1 MISETKLDESF
12 PSMQFNIDGYNIF
25 RSDQNAKGDGILMYV
40 RDDIPCKLIPM
51 RNSTIEGF
59 FIELKLRKKK
69 WLLCCSYNPHRRF
82 ISNHLID
89 IGRNL
94 DLLSTNYDNILL
106 LGDFNA
112 EVENNFL
119 KEFCDLYGM
128 KSLIRIPTC
137 YKNPANPAC
146 IDLMLT
152 NSNRS
157 FQNSC
162 TIETG
167 LSDFHKMIV
176 TVLKI
181 YFQKREA
188 KVINYRDYRNF
199 SNEEFRQQVLKDI
212 LKATQ
217 NGDIVSY
224 ESFLSICQQAL
235 DSRAPKKQKYVRSN
249 HSPFINKT
257 IMDRSRLRKKSLK
270 TRSNEDKKAYN
281 TQRNYCLT
289 LFRKAKKDYYNNLDH
304 ENVTDNETFW
314 KSIKPLVSEKGPT
327 HNKITFVKQDLI
339 LDKNDLNIPK
349 YHGKSANI
357 DHIDDSIAR
366 SIEQYKNHPSIV
378 AVKSHK
384 RHKSIFQI

>member
-1 MISETKLDESF
+1 MLMISETKLDESF
-12 PSMQFNIDGYNIF
+12 PSMQFNFDGYNIF

-137 YKNPANPAC
+137 YKNPANPTC
-146 IDLMLT
+146 IDLMLA
-152 NSNRS
+152 NSNWS
-157 FQNSC
+157 FVNSF

-167 LSDFHKMIV
+167 LPDFHKMIV
-176 TVLKI
+176 NVLKI

-188 KVINYRDYRNF
+188 TVINYRDYRNF
-199 SNEEFRQQVLKDI
+199 SNEEFR
-212 LKATQ
+212 
-217 NGDIVSY
+217 
-224 ESFLSICQQAL
+224 
-235 DSRAPKKQKYVRSN
+235 
-249 HSPFINKT
+249 
-257 IMDRSRLRKKSLK
+257 
-270 TRSNEDKKAYN
+270 
-281 TQRNYCLT
+281 
-289 LFRKAKKDYYNNLDH
+289 
-304 ENVTDNETFW
+304 
-314 KSIKPLVSEKGPT
+314 
-327 HNKITFVKQDLI
+327 
-339 LDKNDLNIPK
+339 
-349 YHGKSANI
+349 
-357 DHIDDSIAR
+357 
-366 SIEQYKNHPSIV
+366 
-378 AVKSHK
+378 
-384 RHKSIFQI
+384 

>member
-1 MISETKLDESF
+1 
-12 PSMQFNIDGYNIF
+12 
-25 RSDQNAKGDGILMYV
+25 
-40 RDDIPCKLIPM
+40 
-51 RNSTIEGF
+51 
-59 FIELKLRKKK
+59 
-69 WLLCCSYNPHRRF
+69 
-82 ISNHLID
+82 
-89 IGRNL
+89 
-94 DLLSTNYDNILL
+94 
-106 LGDFNA
+106 
-112 EVENNFL
+112 
-119 KEFCDLYGM
+119 
-128 KSLIRIPTC
+128 
-137 YKNPANPAC
+137 
-146 IDLMLT
+146 MLT

-235 DSRAPKKQKYVRSN
+235 ESRAPKKQKYVRSN

-289 LFRKAKKDYYNNLDH
+289 LVRKAKKDYYNNLDH
-304 ENVTDNETFW
+304 ENVTDNKTFW
-314 KSIKPLVSEKGPT
+314 KSIKPFFLK
-327 HNKITFVKQDLI
+327 K
-339 LDKNDLNIPK
+339 
-349 YHGKSANI
+349 
-357 DHIDDSIAR
+357 AR
-366 SIEQYKNHPSIV
+366 LMIKLH
-378 AVKSHK
+378 
-384 RHKSIFQI
+384 

>member
-1 MISETKLDESF
+1 M
-12 PSMQFNIDGYNIF
+12 
-25 RSDQNAKGDGILMYV
+25 
-40 RDDIPCKLIPM
+40 
-51 RNSTIEGF
+51 
-59 FIELKLRKKK
+59 
-69 WLLCCSYNPHRRF
+69 RRF
-82 ISNHLID
+82 ISNYLID
-89 IGRNL
+89 VGKNL
-94 DLLSTNYDNILL
+94 DLLSTNYDNTLL
-106 LGDFNA
+106 LGDFND
-112 EVENNFL
+112 EIENNFL

-137 YKNPANPAC
+137 YKNPANSTC

-257 IMDRSRLRKKSLK
+257 ILKAIMDRSRLRNKLVK
-270 TRSNEDKKAYN
+270 TRSK
-281 TQRNYCLT
+281 
-289 LFRKAKKDYYNNLDH
+289 
-304 ENVTDNETFW
+304 
-314 KSIKPLVSEKGPT
+314 
-327 HNKITFVKQDLI
+327 
-339 LDKNDLNIPK
+339 
-349 YHGKSANI
+349 
-357 DHIDDSIAR
+357 
-366 SIEQYKNHPSIV
+366 
-378 AVKSHK
+378 
-384 RHKSIFQI
+384 

>member
-1 MISETKLDESF
+1 
-12 PSMQFNIDGYNIF
+12 
-25 RSDQNAKGDGILMYV
+25 
-40 RDDIPCKLIPM
+40 
-51 RNSTIEGF
+51 
-59 FIELKLRKKK
+59 
-69 WLLCCSYNPHRRF
+69 
-82 ISNHLID
+82 
-89 IGRNL
+89 
-94 DLLSTNYDNILL
+94 
-106 LGDFNA
+106 
-112 EVENNFL
+112 
-119 KEFCDLYGM
+119 M

-137 YKNPANPAC
+137 YKNPANPTC

-157 FQNSC
+157 FVNSC
-162 TIETG
+162 TNETG

-212 LKATQ
+212 LEATQ
-217 NGDIVSY
+217 IGGIVSY
-224 ESFLSICQQAL
+224 ESFLSICKQAL

-289 LFRKAKKDYYNNLDH
+289 LVSKAKKDYYNNLEH
-304 ENVTDNETFW
+304 KNVAVIKTFW
-314 KSIKPLVSEKGPT
+314 KSIKSFLSKKGSA
-327 HNKITFVKQDLI
+327 HNKITLV
-339 LDKNDLNIPK
+339 
-349 YHGKSANI
+349 
-357 DHIDDSIAR
+357 
-366 SIEQYKNHPSIV
+366 
-378 AVKSHK
+378 
-384 RHKSIFQI
+384 